1 MKREVQGA
9 LLAFLGAGLAR
20 VSLSDMYLRYVK
32 AGMRPFLIATAVLLI
47 VLGAWLIIQA
57 LRGKDEAEH
66 AHEGMRAAW
75 LLTLPVFTMILI
87 APPALGAYSAARE
100 QSTVAA
106 PASGFTFP
114 PLPPGD
120 PVALTLET
128 FSGRA
133 IWGPPADLEG
143 RRVQLTGF
151 VTPVPAGQM
160 PNDLPQG
167 AEASWW
173 LTRLKLTCCAADA
186 VAYKILAVEAAPLPA
201 DTWVEVTGT
210 WIPGGG
216 RDSATAIPWLKVES
230 VREVPE
236 PTNPYE

>member
-32 AGMRPFLIATAVLLI
+32 AGMRPFLIATALLLI
-47 VLGAWLIIQA
+47 VLGAWLIIDA
-57 LRGKDEAEH
+57 LRGRQDEGHEH
-66 AHEGMRAAW
+66 DRMRAAW

-106 PASGFTFP
+106 PAQGFTFP

-120 PVALTLET
+120 PVTLTLET

-133 IWGPPADLEG
+133 IWGPPGDLEG

-151 VTPVPAGQM
+151 VTPVPKGQV
-160 PNDLPQG
+160 PTDLP
-167 AEASWW
+167 AETQASWW

-186 VAYKILAVEAAPLPA
+186 VAYKILAVDAVPLPA

-210 WIPGGG
+210 WMPGGG
-216 RDSATAIPWLKVES
+216 RDSATAIPWLRVES
-230 VREVPE
+230 VRKVPA